1 MKDLSPE
8 ARELLEIARDGDSPN
23 AADRAR
29 LRRALSAAVAAG
41 GVATSASAAAA
52 TKTALGG
59 ASAGAAK
66 SGVALW
72 LALGA
77 ATGLATSAVVF
88 VAAPAWKAHA
98 VESVGPAAAQPGK
111 TAPAAQAETPAA
123 MITGTAATAQ
133 AHDEPATEPTTSL
146 AETEP
151 FPATTSAAQGTP
163 HKNKRAPENG
173 TTDDASH
180 AAPAET
186 AAEPETPGPGE
197 PPAVAAATRGAPSS
211 LGAETALL
219 ENARAALGRG
229 DAAGA
234 LALLD
239 EHERDFPRGVLVE
252 ERLAARVFA
261 LCGLGRTAEAER
273 VAERLLRHSPS
284 SPLRARVLQSCA
296 GPR

>member
-8 ARELLEIARDGDSPN
+8 ARQLLESARHGDSPS
-23 AADRAR
+23 AADRVR
-29 LRRALSAAVAAG
+29 MRRALSTAVAAG
-41 GVATSASAAAA
+41 GLSTSASAAAA

-59 ASAGAAK
+59 VSAGAAK
-66 SGVALW
+66 SGIALW

-77 ATGLATSAVVF
+77 ATGLATSAAVF

-98 VESVGPAAAQPGK
+98 VESARQPAAQPGK
-111 TAPAAQAETPAA
+111 TAPAAQAPARVA
-123 MITGTAATAQ
+123 ISAIASATVQ
-133 AHDEPATEPTTSL
+133 AHDEPAAAPTTSL
-146 AETEP
+146 AATEP
-151 FPATTSAAQGTP
+151 FPAAASAAQGTP

-173 TTDDASH
+173 TTDDVSR

-186 AAEPETPGPGE
+186 AAEPETPGHGE
-197 PPAVAAATRGAPSS
+197 PPAVAAAARSAPSS